1 MKQFYVVPIN
11 GDVFSLTTSA
21 LNVGCMYFVT
31 YISTDISGQW
41 VQGSAD
47 LKKGDEVGEQ
57 HHARRGEA
65 FGGYPIPQEKLANTK
80 IPCQKSTKCQYR
92 ISFRSRLLEVY
103 PSRVFVHLKHLCT
116 SNQPQPLWG
125 NVRWPRIQSV
135 QQSKRTLY
143 QFHLRLSVK
152 LCNHLPLIY

>member
-1 MKQFYVVPIN
+1 MLFLLMVMYSA
-11 GDVFSLTTSA
+11 SLQVLWMWAACILLHTFQRTFRVS
-21 LNVGCMYFVT
+21 GCKGQRTKREVT
-31 YISTDISGQW
+31 KLESNTMLG
-41 VQGSAD
+41 G
-47 LKKGDEVGEQ
+47 
-57 HHARRGEA
+57 GEA

-80 IPCQKSTKCQYR
+80 MPCQKLTKCRYR
-92 ISFRSRLLEVY
+92 ISFRSRLLKVY
-103 PSRVFVHLKHLCT
+103 PSCVFVHLKHLCT

-135 QQSKRTLY
+135 QRSKRTLY

>member
-31 YISTDISGQW
+31 YISTDISGHW

-57 HHARRGEA
+57 HHARRGGKHS
-65 FGGYPIPQEKLANTK
+65 GGT
-80 IPCQKSTKCQYR
+80 QYR
-92 ISFRSRLLEVY
+92 KKNWQIPKY
-103 PSRVFVHLKHLCT
+103 H
-116 SNQPQPLWG
+116 
-125 NVRWPRIQSV
+125 
-135 QQSKRTLY
+135 
-143 QFHLRLSVK
+143 VK
-152 LCNHLPLIY
+152 NRQNADTAFLFGHAY

>member
-57 HHARRGEA
+57 HHARRGGSIRGLPNTA
-65 FGGYPIPQEKLANTK
+65 RKIGKYQNTMSKIDKMPIPHFFSVTLTK
-80 IPCQKSTKCQYR
+80 GVSISRFCSSQAFMHQQSTSAIMRKR
-92 ISFRSRLLEVY
+92 EM
-103 PSRVFVHLKHLCT
+103 T
-116 SNQPQPLWG
+116 SN
-125 NVRWPRIQSV
+125 SV
-135 QQSKRTLY
+135 GSTIEKDTLPI
-143 QFHLRLSVK
+143 SS
-152 LCNHLPLIY
+152 